1 MERPMTDD
9 VSLAL
14 TFLDTLPLV
23 GLSDRLRE
31 DDPELLELAAP
42 FVTVARDARLAARA
56 DGIDFVAWNGSGYP
70 DALRQLPDMPPG
82 LWYRGRLECLAQRPA
97 VAIVGS
103 RAGSPVAIETAT
115 HLGRGLAERGIAV
128 VSGLARGVDSAAHRG
143 ALLGGGVTVGVLGS
157 GLSRLYP
164 AEHRELA
171 AAIAKQ
177 GLVVSEYPPAMP
189 ALPFHFPLR
198 NRIISGL
205 SRAVVV
211 IEAAEKSGSLITAS
225 CALEQGKEVMAVP
238 GNVLSGRNRGGHAL
252 IRDGAAI
259 VETVDDI
266 LEQLGWTD
274 LGSPDVNDCQATAS
288 GDGLPG
294 GLQPGVPYGLDEIA
308 AMVRLEPTVLLARLT
323 ALELSGHVKRIDGGR
338 FVRAVRTC

>member
-1 MERPMTDD
+1 
-9 VSLAL
+9 
-14 TFLDTLPLV
+14 
-23 GLSDRLRE
+23 LSDRLRE
-31 DDPELLELAAP
+31 NDPELLDLAAP
-42 FVTVARDARLAARA
+42 FIAVAREARTAARA
-56 DGIDFVAWNGSGYP
+56 EGIEFVAWNAPGYP
-70 DALRQLPDMPPG
+70 EALLQLPDMPAG
-82 LWYRGRLECLAQRPA
+82 LWYRGRLECLAQHRA

-103 RAGSPVAIETAT
+103 RAGSSVAIETAT
-115 HLGRGLAERGIAV
+115 HLGRGLAERGVVV

-143 ALLGGGVTVGVLGS
+143 ALLASGVTIGVLGS

-164 AEHRELA
+164 AEHRALA
-171 AAIAKQ
+171 VAIAER
-177 GLVVSEYPPAMP
+177 GLVLSEYPPSMP

-274 LGSPDVNDCQATAS
+274 VGSQGVNDCQAAS
-288 GDGLPG
+288 CDDGLPG
-294 GLQPGVPYGLDEIA
+294 GLQHGVPYALDEIA
-308 AMVRLEPTVLLARLT
+308 AIAGLEPTALLARLT
-323 ALELSGHVKRIDGGR
+323 ALELSGQVKRVDGGR